1 MQRKLVWVSW
11 ALIVLMCGATAA
23 VYSWLPERIP
33 IHWNLEGRV
42 DGYGDRVWA
51 VWLTPGI
58 AVLVNLLFLGLPY
71 LSPKGYRMEESRPI
85 LDFVSLL
92 LTLFCV
98 TLQMLTIYAV
108 FEPGVDV
115 GRWIVASILLMLAGL
130 GNVLGKIQR
139 NWFVGIRTPWTLAS
153 ERVWA
158 DTHRLGAWLFTA
170 AGIVGTVCVVAGLP
184 LSVPFVLIVLAAL
197 SPVVYSLIHY
207 KRLESRG
214 LL

>member
-1 MQRKLVWVSW
+1 LV
-11 ALIVLMCGATAA
+11 
-23 VYSWLPERIP
+23 
-33 IHWNLEGRV
+33 
-42 DGYGDRVWA
+42 
-51 VWLTPGI
+51 
-58 AVLVNLLFLGLPY
+58 VNLLFVGLPY
-71 LSPKGYRMEESRPI
+71 LSPKGFRMEESRPI
-85 LDFVSLL
+85 LDFVALL

-98 TLQMLTIYAV
+98 ALQTLTIYAV

-184 LSVPFVLIVLAAL
+184 LSVPFALILIAAL
-197 SPVVYSLIHY
+197 SPAVYSLIHY